1 MTHERPGEALLSTM
15 QAEHVEWRPLLSLV
29 EVALGEME
37 RPVWSEAVPSR
48 DHVNVAGQP
57 LLSDAIIWIAPGPV
71 RRWVHHALMI
81 ATDGASGGPRMDP
94 PAALD
99 TLAIFEAALAHD
111 VERLGELARTAGC
124 DEGMVRTL
132 GSIVAMPMLHACRRA
147 WAHLVSPAW
156 AEGYCPVCG
165 DWPALAEIRGLDSQR
180 RLRCGR
186 CGGDWGT
193 EWLRC
198 PFCGE
203 RGHEHLGSLVSEG
216 GEPRTVE
223 VCEQC
228 RHYVKSLT
236 VLAPIPPELTLL
248 RDLDTLVLD
257 ITALERGYGRP
268 PAPRQRVEVRAKVS
282 RLRAL
287 FQTTG

>member
-1 MTHERPGEALLSTM
+1 MTHERSGEALLSTM

-37 RPVWSEAVPSR
+37 RPVWSEAVPPR
-48 DHVNVAGQP
+48 DHANVAGQP
-57 LLSDAIIWIAPGPV
+57 LLSGAIIRIAPGPV
-71 RRWVHHALMI
+71 RRWVHYALMI
-81 ATDGASGGPRMDP
+81 ATDGASGMPRRDP
-94 PAALD
+94 PADLD
-99 TLAIFEAALAHD
+99 TLAILAA
-111 VERLGELARTAGC
+111 C

-147 WAHLVSPAW
+147 WAHLVSPEW

-216 GEPRTVE
+216 DEPRTVE

-287 FQTTG
+287 FRTTG